1 NRPRRRPPRAALP
14 ERRTM
19 PVSTSRT
26 GAALQALAL
35 LWAGML
41 LGVAFIAVPA
51 QFSAE
56 GLTRPLGIDI
66 TRHVFATFN
75 RVEIG
80 LAALTLVLA
89 LLDRRGARLWAL
101 LGLVWPIVA
110 LQSFWLLPALELRA
124 EQILEGQSPPPGP
137 WHGLY
142 VGSEVTKL
150 LALLLIAWRAPARSV
165 RP

>member
-1 NRPRRRPPRAALP
+1 MSRP
-14 ERRTM
+14 
-19 PVSTSRT
+19 STRWT

-56 GLTRPLGIDI
+56 GLSRPLGIDI
-66 TRHVFATFN
+66 ARHVFRAFDP
-75 RVEIG
+75 VEIG
-80 LAALTLVLA
+80 LAVLNLVLA
-89 LLDRRGARLWAL
+89 LLRRPGRLQWAL
-101 LGLVWPIVA
+101 LGLVWLIVA
-110 LQSFWLLPALELRA
+110 LQSLWLLPTLELRA
-124 EQILEGQSPPPGP
+124 DQILQGETPPPGP

-150 LALLLIAWRAPARSV
+150 AALLLIAWRARSA
-165 RP
+165 